1 MNKLTREEYDNLKS
15 YSTIENCP
23 FCNDIDNS
31 HKILFRNNNWIIIY
45 ALYPYFDIEKEHIIV
60 VPVRH
65 VEFSYELSKEEFSDY
80 KNVELFLKDYFNWKD
95 YFSFIRQ
102 SKSNK
107 SVEHLH
113 YHYLPWRPSSRLIDG
128 EKYIK
133 IK

>member
-1 MNKLTREEYDNLKS
+1 MNKLTREEYEKIW
-15 YSTIENCP
+15 YHTKENCP
-23 FCNDIDNS
+23 FCKDIDLK
-31 HKILFRNNNWIIIY
+31 HEVLFRTDYWIVIY
-45 ALYPYFDIEKEHIIV
+45 SLYPYFDIEKEHIIV
-60 VPVRH
+60 VPLRH
-65 VEFSYELSKEEFSDY
+65 VEFTYELSKEEFFDY

-113 YHYLPWRPSSRLIDG
+113 YHYIPWQPSTRLIDG